1 MQRTD
6 GAKTLKTLCPE
17 PSAPHYSCRKAT
29 IGSILTVRDAG
40 MKLANTATGMDQ
52 EFEIALTQT
61 RADNPTCYN
70 WYAALRPKPDTGNS
84 QIGVGTC

>member
-1 MQRTD
+1 
-6 GAKTLKTLCPE
+6 
-17 PSAPHYSCRKAT
+17 
-29 IGSILTVRDAG
+29 